1 MNRSTHDSNQPVTF
15 MYALGS
21 TFVAVA
27 AVLLL
32 GGLIGVVAVNEV
44 WVIAIILAVAV
55 FTQGIGL
62 LAASKQ

>member
-1 MNRSTHDSNQPVTF
+1 MNKSTHDTVEPVTF

-32 GGLIGVVAVNEV
+32 GGLIGVVFANEV
-44 WVIAIILAVAV
+44 WVLAIMLAVAV
-55 FTQGIGL
+55 FTQGIGF
-62 LAASKQ
+62 LAASRQ